1 MDTPKRRGRP
11 RKVNPSSIANDSQ
24 EINEMIDSSNFDFS
38 DINDISSEG
47 SFNPLDEQVIH
58 RDYSSPEIQ
67 QGFVPDLEE
76 PKFHKVRL
84 ENQSN
89 PNSNQGGGQN
99 FATHE
104 PVNPAMNELSD
115 KEKGLAAKQLAES
128 ALDAYETL
136 KKLSVNFAKVKER
149 NIKKL
154 YDTGKISREQRITI
168 NEQGD
173 SVSLMD
179 FTRNFNDQIQ
189 QLGEPDPAFRKTIM
203 PPLVREFEKRGMGMT
218 DIQLIAFATLKDISV
233 TAVGLYAANRTFK
246 EILQTMIENNPY
258 AGQEPKSPPPPPK
271 PSSPPPPPPQ
281 SSPIQE
287 EPMTFE
293 QIVDEEAE
301 YYEKIQA
308 AMRERERMA
317 QAVEAEKRRQEE
329 EGVTKMK
336 IEFDDNPLREK
347 VVRDYPAPHVEEHFV
362 AGGEIIDE
370 PQDNTEENSKEKE

>member
-1 MDTPKRRGRP
+1 MDTPRRRGRP
-11 RKVNPSSIANDSQ
+11 RKVNPTLNESQ
-24 EINEMIDSSNFDFS
+24 EINDVLDSSNFEFS
-38 DINDISSEG
+38 DVNDIGSEG
-47 SFNPLDEQVIH
+47 SFNPLDEPVIH

-67 QGFVPDLEE
+67 QGFVPDLDE
-76 PKFHKVRL
+76 PQFHKVKY
-84 ENQSN
+84 ENQQNSN
-89 PNSNQGGGQN
+89 PSNNQGGGQN
-99 FATHE
+99 FATQE

-115 KEKGLAAKQLAES
+115 REKSLAAKQLAES

-136 KKLSVNFAKVKER
+136 KKLSVNFAKIKER

-154 YDTGKISREQRITI
+154 YDTGKISREQVIQI

-173 SVSLMD
+173 SVSLME

-203 PPLVREFEKRGMGMT
+203 PPLVREFEKRGMGMS

-233 TAVGLYAANRTFK
+233 TAVGLYSANRTFK

-271 PSSPPPPPPQ
+271 KPSSPPPPP
-281 SSPIQE
+281 SSPIAE

-329 EGVTKMK
+329 EGITKMK

-370 PQDNTEENSKEKE
+370 PQNNDEDYSKEKEE

>member
-11 RKVNPSSIANDSQ
+11 RKVNPSFSDDSQ
-24 EINEMIDSSNFDFS
+24 EIADVIESSNFDFS

-47 SFNPLDEQVIH
+47 NFNPLDEPVIH

-84 ENQSN
+84 ENQAT

-99 FATHE
+99 FASQE

-115 KEKGLAAKQLAES
+115 REKSLAAKQLAES

-136 KKLSVNFAKVKER
+136 KKLSVNFAKIKER

-154 YDTGKISREQRITI
+154 YDTGKISREQRIQI

-173 SVSLMD
+173 SVTLMD
-179 FTRNFNDQIQ
+179 FTRNFNEQIQ

-203 PPLVREFEKRGMGMT
+203 PPLVREFEKRGMGMS
-218 DIQLIAFATLKDISV
+218 DMQLIAFATLKDISV
-233 TAVGLYAANRTFK
+233 TAVGLYSANRTFK

-271 PSSPPPPPPQ
+271 PSSPTPPP
-281 SSPIQE
+281 SSPIVE
-287 EPMTFE
+287 EPMSFE

-317 QAVEAEKRRQEE
+317 QAVEAEKQRQED
-329 EGVTKMK
+329 EGITKMK

-370 PQDNTEENSKEKE
+370 PQNDSEENSKEKE